1 MAKITID
8 RGSGKGKL
16 SNEVVRSID
25 DGITAVLE
33 KLGDDEQIVKVI
45 TIQQWAYKG
54 SKEYLKIKIVLTD
67 PALGL
72 GKPVEFED
80 EFFLEKDTTTYVFEQ
95 IMLKITHMG
104 GLREGQYRRQAEYW
118 NRVMQ
123 EFKK

>member
-123 EFKK
+123 DFKK